1 MKDLPKVPT
10 WQLERD
16 SNPRPSKTK
25 GIDSIN
31 APPHTS
37 TITGKFPSWFY
48 IQFINSSLDVLLEPP
63 RSESLDHGMAVI
75 LERSEERMVLEAPPV
90 QVFDG
95 NYEPMLSP
103 DKEELPAFP
112 GITEE
117 EPVPEDDSGVDLS
130 ATSDISLSSA
140 QIPLSEVDYSELASA
155 DLDAQIK
162 ELQME
167 LEKCKN
173 SSTTRSPVEEPP
185 LPNNLESAN
194 HTTVIVESIQAAPN
208 GSTHSAKERAVVDEQ
223 DGHSAFSISWSNI
236 ALVLF
241 AGLLLALILSL
252 VLFETELNFPLL
264 SGLRRWPEV
273 DSLRRRFYRP
283 VKSAVGRAF
292 GW

>member
-1 MKDLPKVPT
+1 M
-10 WQLERD
+10 QR
-16 SNPRPSKTK
+16 
-25 GIDSIN
+25 IN
-31 APPHTS
+31 T
-37 TITGKFPSWFY
+37 
-48 IQFINSSLDVLLEPP
+48 SLDVVLEPP

-75 LERSEERMVLEAPPV
+75 LERSEEKPVVEPPPV

-117 EPVPEDDSGVDLS
+117 EPIPEDDSGVDLS
-130 ATSDISLSSA
+130 VNSDISLSSVRA
-140 QIPLSEVDYSELASA
+140 PLTEVDYSEMASA

-173 SSTTRSPVEEPP
+173 TSATSFPVEVTTPP
-185 LPNNLESAN
+185 IDLENASAN
-194 HTTVIVESIQAAPN
+194 HTTVIANSQAAPN
-208 GSTHSAKERAVVDEQ
+208 GSTHSTNEPTVNDHN
-223 DGHSAFSISWSNI
+223 GYSAFPISWSNV

-241 AGLLLALILSL
+241 ASLLLAVIFSL

-273 DSLRRRFYRP
+273 DSFRSRFYRP
-283 VKSAVGRAF
+283 VKSAFGRVF
-292 GW
+292 RW